1 MPYAWN
7 HLYSISM
14 TIGEGWS
21 RKAGDIVIFL
31 DREVEDTQHYIYMQF
46 LGTICI
52 EEQLLHL
59 AE

>member
-1 MPYAWN
+1 
-7 HLYSISM
+7 M

-21 RKAGDIVIFL
+21 RKAGDIVNFL
-31 DREVEDTQHYIYMQF
+31 DRVGEDTQHYIYMQF

>member
-1 MPYAWN
+1 
-7 HLYSISM
+7 M

-31 DREVEDTQHYIYMQF
+31 DRVGEDTQRYIYMQF

>member
-1 MPYAWN
+1 MRLPC
-7 HLYSISM
+7 M

-31 DREVEDTQHYIYMQF
+31 DRVGEDTQHYIYMQF